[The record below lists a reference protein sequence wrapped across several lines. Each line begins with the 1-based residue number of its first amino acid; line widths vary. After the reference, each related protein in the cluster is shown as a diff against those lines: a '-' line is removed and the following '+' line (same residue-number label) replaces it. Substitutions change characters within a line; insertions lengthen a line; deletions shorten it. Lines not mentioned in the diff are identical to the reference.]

1 MFVYEL
7 SGCGFES
14 RCCHLYL
21 LRIKFVRTAQADLDR
36 GAGGAGGA
44 PLPLFFCNHLFFSV
58 LIKVKVI
65 IYNAPLTYVYPPN
78 TVKTPNTQPFVVWQT
93 VMLF

>member
-21 LRIKFVRTAQADLDR
+21 LMIKFVRTAQADLDR
-36 GAGGAGGA
+36 GAGGA
-44 PLPLFFCNHLFFSV
+44 PLPFFFLQSFVFFSV

-65 IYNAPLTYVYPPN
+65 IYNAPLTYVYPPD